1 MLWVSE
7 VFIGSSKGLGEMTRY
22 WWNSF
27 YLGSI
32 PIETQ
37 KKIPD
42 TQIVLLVTLESLE
55 KKAKRQIFGRHF
67 GRHLVTTKVATR
79 KKFFFLKPWSQI
91 ERVTETFSFGDPTY
105 LYSIL
110 FPFLEKK

>member
-1 MLWVSE
+1 
-7 VFIGSSKGLGEMTRY
+7 MTRY

-79 KKFFFLKPWSQI
+79 KKFFFETMISDRKSNWNIFFWWS
-91 ERVTETFSFGDPTY
+91 Y
-105 LYSIL
+105 IL
-110 FPFLEKK
+110 I